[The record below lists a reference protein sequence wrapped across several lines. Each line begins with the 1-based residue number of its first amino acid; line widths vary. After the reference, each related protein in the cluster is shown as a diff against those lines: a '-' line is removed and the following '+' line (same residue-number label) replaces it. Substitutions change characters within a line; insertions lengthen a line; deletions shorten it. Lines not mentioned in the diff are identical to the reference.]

1 MPLSNKLDC
10 GKMRH
15 RIEIVAP
22 NGTQDSFGGIQA
34 GSSYDWQVQLIC
46 WASIEAMSA
55 RDAAAAGTF
64 VSTVS
69 HKITIRYPRDLS
81 PMIGPNMQVWFR
93 GRVFI
98 IQGVQNP
105 DETNKMLYLLC
116 LEVAVATPPAPNPS
130 L

>member
-15 RIEIVAP
+15 RIQIVAP

-64 VSTVS
+64 VLPSATRSRSAIHV
-69 HKITIRYPRDLS
+69 T
-81 PMIGPNMQVWFR
+81 
-93 GRVFI
+93 
-98 IQGVQNP
+98 
-105 DETNKMLYLLC
+105 C
-116 LEVAVATPPAPNPS
+116 LR
-130 L
+130 

>member
-1 MPLSNKLDC
+1 
-10 GKMRH
+10 
-15 RIEIVAP
+15 
-22 NGTQDSFGGIQA
+22 
-34 GSSYDWQVQLIC
+34 
-46 WASIEAMSA
+46 
-55 RDAAAAGTF
+55 
-64 VSTVS
+64 
-69 HKITIRYPRDLS
+69 
-81 PMIGPNMQVWFR
+81 MIGPNMQVWFR